1 LFYKI
6 YIDHTFLKRIHS
18 YYNHYLRRFYKADA
32 LFVRLS
38 FSFTYNECCMLLSGV
53 CSSCLFV

>member
-1 LFYKI
+1 LRCS
-6 YIDHTFLKRIHS
+6 LKAS
-18 YYNHYLRRFYKADA
+18 A

-38 FSFTYNECCMLLSGV
+38 FSFTYGECGMLLSGV